1 MKLNNQIY
9 AFLLITLSTALTS
22 VLAQQPVRIQT
33 TVDSELASICGEGY
47 RAWDFTDWEHLPP
60 GHMWYGTAPDED
72 KGAWDSAE
80 NLTQRKLQKWNEDCC
95 LKCPKKKCIW
105 VPKSSGECAK

>member
-33 TVDSELASICGEGY
+33 TVDSELASICGKELLGISGKNCCPLRIVRFPRRLRTLERINI
-47 RAWDFTDWEHLPP
+47 RANDFSCSYH
-60 GHMWYGTAPDED
+60 A
-72 KGAWDSAE
+72 A
-80 NLTQRKLQKWNEDCC
+80 QK
-95 LKCPKKKCIW
+95 
-105 VPKSSGECAK
+105 